1 VSPEVFP
8 GNFPGTI
15 GVPPD
20 VPHLRERSDLVCLG
34 EINEAADQGEA
45 RYLVGDEEYAF
56 ERVVSNVHIEQT
68 FHGSADS
75 DTIAVE
81 WLRFDLPSGLARL
94 DPGDRAV
101 LFLTRAGDRYRLT
114 DASSGRADATDKVL
128 AELRA

>member
-1 VSPEVFP
+1 VSPEAFP

-20 VPHLRERSDLVCLG
+20 VPYLRERSDLVCLG
-34 EINEAADQGEA
+34 EVNDASAEGEA
-45 RYLVGDEEYAF
+45 RYLVGDEEYTF
-56 ERVVSNVHIEQT
+56 ERVVSKVRLEQT
-68 FHGSADS
+68 FHGAADS
-75 DTIAVE
+75 DTIDVE

-114 DASSGRADATDKVL
+114 DAGSGRADATDEVL
-128 AELRA
+128 AELRT